1 MSLILRNL
9 MEDVVIK
16 QLDELIEVFGGCQ
29 CELCRLDI
37 ASYALNRL
45 PAKYVVTT
53 QGELLSKLDS
63 LDLQFEAN
71 ITTAVTQGILLVNKN
86 PRHAVTKTEEI

>member
-1 MSLILRNL
+1 MNEILHNL

-16 QLDELIEVFGGCQ
+16 QLDHILDSFHCCK
-29 CELCRLDI
+29 CEQCRLDI

-53 QGELLSKLDS
+53 QGELITKLDS
-63 LDLQFEAN
+63 LDLQFETN
-71 ITTAVTQGILLVNKN
+71 VITAITQGIILVGNN
-86 PRHAVTKTEEI
+86 PRHEIG

>member
-1 MSLILRNL
+1 MGFILRNL

-16 QLDELIEVFGGCQ
+16 QLDELIKVFGSCQ
-29 CELCRLDI
+29 CEQCRLDI

-53 QGELLSKLDS
+53 QGELLTKLDS

-71 ITTAVTQGILLVNKN
+71 ITTAITQGILLVSKN
-86 PRHAVTKTEEI
+86 PRHGETE